1 MFVFI
6 KGKEGIS
13 EKSGKPYQMLTLAQ
27 HIEVKGKV
35 KVKISEY
42 FPEIFGDLA
51 DFEFGDIVECTFREP
66 EFMGDYPKLVSC
78 EMAFQ
83 SPYVE
88 LFAKYQAKAASGG
101 TNSAKQ

>member
-13 EKSGKPYQMLTLAQ
+13 EKSGKEYQMLTLAQ
-27 HIEVKGKV
+27 YVEVKGKV
-35 KVKISEY
+35 KVKLGDY
-42 FPEIFGDLA
+42 FPERHVNLA
-51 DFEFGDIVECTFREP
+51 DFEFGDIVECTFSEP

-88 LFAKYQAKAASGG
+88 LLAKYQAKAASGG
-101 TNSAKQ
+101 AVSAKQ